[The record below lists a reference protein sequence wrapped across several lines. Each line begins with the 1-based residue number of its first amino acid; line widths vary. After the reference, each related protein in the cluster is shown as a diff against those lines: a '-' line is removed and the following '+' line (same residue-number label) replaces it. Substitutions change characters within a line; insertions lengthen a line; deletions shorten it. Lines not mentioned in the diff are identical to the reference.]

1 MGYMHKEL
9 NDMTVIPAP
18 AGVATPYVQHQ
29 TEDGITF
36 AYGITKPTDATAGYA
51 PGAIFIHTDGTTGT
65 AVYVNEGTATSC
77 DFNALATAENLAT
90 VASSAQIAAALDGA
104 EMVTNIEATELAAT
118 AAGRGPS
125 PLIWNEC
132 PWLQFQLGADDG
144 LTYFNDFHDG
154 NFVLA
159 NNQTV
164 TDLGQGVS
172 GFTAATAGSTIS
184 MNNDE
189 PVGALTLNSTT
200 DNEDAGICILGG
212 LNTAGQIKFVSGKKF
227 WFEARVKSLNITDA
241 KFGIFCGFAQEGLNA
256 TTALIGADD
265 ALPDVDYVGFH
276 KLAADGDKF
285 DTGHRKNGGAAVA
298 VKADAV
304 TIVADTYK
312 KLGIY
317 CDGTTVTFYADG
329 VALADTCAL
338 ATATF
343 PTGEELAFYFVAM
356 NSSDDTAES
365 TIDWVRIAQE
375 L

>member
-1 MGYMHKEL
+1 MAFQYKEL
-9 NDMTVIPAP
+9 QDMEHIPAP
-18 AGVATPYVQHQ
+18 AGIAAPRTQHA
-29 TEDGITF
+29 TEDGITDC
-36 AYGITKPTDATAGYA
+36 YGTTKPVDTTAGYA
-51 PGAIFIHTDGTTGT
+51 PDCTFRDVSNGAR
-65 AVYVNEGTATSC
+65 YLNEGTALSC
-77 DFNALATAENLAT
+77 DFNQVVTVENIDSVVSAAEV
-90 VASSAQIAAALDGA
+90 VAH
-104 EMVTNIEATELAAT
+104 IEATELAGL
-118 AAGRGPS
+118 AAGRMSS
-125 PLIWNEC
+125 PLIWDTC
-132 PWLQFQLGADDG
+132 PWLQFQLGSDDG

-154 NFVLA
+154 NYVLA
-159 NNQTV
+159 NGQTV
-164 TDLGQGVS
+164 TDLGHGVT
-172 GFTAATAGSTIS
+172 GFSAATGGSTIS
-184 MNNDE
+184 MNADE

-200 DNEDAGICILGG
+200 DDEDAGICILGG
-212 LNTAGQIKFVSGKKF
+212 LNTAGQIKFVAGKKF

-241 KFGIFCGFAQEGLNA
+241 KFGIFCGFAEEGLNA
-256 TTALIGADD
+256 TTALIGAGD

-276 KLAADGDKF
+276 KLAADGNMF
-285 DTGHRKNGGAAVA
+285 DTGHRKNAGAAVP

-304 TIVADTYK
+304 TIEADTYK

-329 VALADTCAL
+329 VALADTCLL

>member
-1 MGYMHKEL
+1 MGFQSWKEEFR
-9 NDMTVIPAP
+9 IPGP
-18 AGVATPYVQHQ
+18 AGVATVKVVNK
-29 TEDGITF
+29 TEDGITEC
-36 AYGITKPTDATAGYA
+36 YGTTMPPDAGTVYA
-51 PGAIFIHTDGTTGT
+51 PGCVFVDADSGARYI
-65 AVYVNEGTATSC
+65 NEGTLASC
-77 DFNALATAENLAT
+77 DFNQVVTVENIDSAVSAAEV
-90 VASSAQIAAALDGA
+90 VAH
-104 EMVTNIEATELAAT
+104 IEATELAAT

-125 PLIWNEC
+125 PLIWDDC
-132 PWLQFQLGADDG
+132 PWLQFQLGSDDG

-154 NFVLA
+154 NYVLA

-172 GFTAATAGSTIS
+172 GFTAATSGSDIS
-184 MNNDE
+184 MNADE
-189 PVGALTLNSTT
+189 PVGALTLSSTT

-212 LNTAGQIKFVSGKKF
+212 LNTAGQIKFVAGKKF

-241 KFGIFCGFAQEGLNA
+241 KFGIFCGFAEEGVNA
-256 TTALIGADD
+256 TTALISNAD
-265 ALPDVDYVGFH
+265 ALNDLDYVGFH

-285 DTGHRKNGGAAVA
+285 DTVHRKNGGAAVT
-298 VKADAV
+298 VKADAI
-304 TIVADTYK
+304 TLVADTYK
-312 KLGIY
+312 KIGMY

-356 NSSDDTAES
+356 NAHGDDAES